1 MAWGGSAPNPTTGAK
16 TDMVKLALDKGVS
29 NTHICKDLDISKTS
43 LYRIIGGAEGLGAGS
58 SVTKQQLQE
67 VWVFRI

>member
-43 LYRIIGGAEGLGAGS
+43 LYRISGGAEGLGAGS